1 MKRIRLCIISFI
13 ILMIS
18 GSFLFGCNDSNDTA
32 KALDITFLYKGDFW
46 SVYDLEK
53 TDIPTKEAYEAL
65 VKQYIL
71 EIEEL
76 LNLHNWWTDAN
87 PQADTFVLT
96 LQIKNGNSS
105 IENYLK
111 KALANEV
118 ETTINLSHNMLQKK
132 GHDGGLAH
140 ELTHAM
146 AGGTFSMSLED
157 GLCDYVQTQIG
168 SIAYS
173 MSMGF
178 DSDEVAVLFREEYL
192 TTEISEEEYQEV
204 LDTIGKAGGYPFP
217 NEGWQSQFWYLY
229 SSSFINN
236 LIQNY
241 GLDKVM
247 ELMENGTGE
256 DAYETYMGKSL
267 EELKGDWLEKL
278 SDTVPNITLT
288 DIEQR
293 LLEEFLNP

>member
-1 MKRIRLCIISFI
+1 MKRIKLFIISLM
-13 ILMIS
+13 ILIIS
-18 GSFLFGCNDSNDTA
+18 GSFLSGCSGASDTA
-32 KALDITFLYKGDFW
+32 EALNLTFLYKGDFW

-71 EIEEL
+71 EIEKL
-76 LNLHNWWTDAN
+76 LDLHSWWTYAN

-96 LQIKNGNSS
+96 LQIKNGNSG
-105 IENYLK
+105 IESYLK
-111 KALANEV
+111 KGLANEV
-118 ETTINLSHNMLQKK
+118 GTTINLSHNMLEKK

-140 ELTHAM
+140 ELTHIM
-146 AGGTFSMSLED
+146 TGGIFSMSLED

-173 MSMGF
+173 VSMGF

-192 TTEISEEEYQEV
+192 TTEITEEEYQAV
-204 LDTIGKAGGYPFP
+204 LDTIGKAGGYPFQD
-217 NEGWQSQFWYLY
+217 EGWQKRFWYLY
-229 SSSFINN
+229 SNSFVNN

-256 DAYETYMGKSL
+256 DAYETYTGKSL
-267 EELKGDWLEKL
+267 EELKRDWLEKL
-278 SDTVPNITLT
+278 SDTVPDITLT

-293 LLEEFLNP
+293 LLEEFQNP